1 MKKVLIA
8 ALGIVFSGHLFAQS
22 PSPSQSLITLGPKF
36 ALNYSSLTGDDD
48 RLDPGRFTGVAG
60 GAFVRLNLGR
70 VYLQPEGY
78 FTGKGG
84 NLNISTQPGNAAD
97 ANGKVRLT
105 SFDVP
110 VLLGYKLISTKVF
123 NLRLMGGPV
132 ASFLLKEN
140 RNDLKL
146 LDADSYTYNKS
157 NIGFQA
163 GVGFDIANLT
173 FDARYEGSLNQINP
187 TFNQRTSLFQLGVG
201 FKIF

>member
-1 MKKVLIA
+1 MKKVLIV
-8 ALGIVFSGHLFAQS
+8 ALGIVFSGSLSAQS
-22 PSPSQSLITLGPKF
+22 SLPTQSLVTLGPKF
-36 ALNYSSLTGDDD
+36 ALNYSSLTGNDN
-48 RLDPGRFTGVAG
+48 RLDPDRFTGIAG
-60 GAFVRLNLGR
+60 GAFVRLNLGK

-84 NLNISTQPGNAAD
+84 NLKISTQPGNAAD

-110 VLLGYKLISTKVF
+110 VLLGYKLIFTKVF
-123 NLRLMGGPV
+123 NLRVMGGPV

-146 LDADSYTYNKS
+146 LNPDSFAYNKS
-157 NIGFQA
+157 NVGFQA

-173 FDARYEGSLNQINP
+173 FDARYDGRLNQVNP
-187 TFNQRTSLFQLGVG
+187 TFNQRTSLFHLGVG